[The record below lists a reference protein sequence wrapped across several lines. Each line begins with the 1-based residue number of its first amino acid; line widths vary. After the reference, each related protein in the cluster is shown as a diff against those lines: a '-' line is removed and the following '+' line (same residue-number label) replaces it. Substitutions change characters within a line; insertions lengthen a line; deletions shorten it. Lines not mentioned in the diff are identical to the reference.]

1 MMMMGDETNAAS
13 GDIRTRHETG
23 VDPRWARAIEATALS
38 VLEPAAIGGIIV
50 NARHGPVRSAWRQNM
65 NAQAD
70 ANGFEIAVIPS
81 HVATDRLTGGL
92 DLAATLA
99 AGRPIYDAGLLALR
113 TGPVLFLVEGLE
125 RQTPSNL
132 ALIIQALDRSRAQTH
147 PALIVAFDETDPDDE
162 ATVARRQRP
171 DALADRCGI
180 WLDLD
185 GLSVADCGLC
195 ASDIDQAPTIEKK
208 RPAPQT
214 IATTPD
220 VLVEAANGAADALGV
235 AGLRAVLATLGAAR
249 AAAKAVGAE
258 AVAPEHL
265 ATAVQ
270 LVLAPRATRFPASE
284 DNDEDLHEPDPEPD
298 QSDPDARGDDEE
310 VNALDDQLIDAARAV
325 LPKELLEQLAAG
337 LSESGR
343 AMASGASGR
352 LIKSGQRGRPFGAR
366 RGHPDA
372 IKRLNLLETL
382 RAAAPW
388 QTLRASA
395 SLTDAKGRPRV
406 HVRRDDFR
414 VYRRRDR
421 AETLAIFVVDA
432 SGSSAVK
439 RLAEAKGAIEI
450 MLADSYARRDHVAL
464 VSVRGK
470 HAELLVPPTRSQ
482 TRARRC
488 LSGLPGGGG
497 TPIASGLA
505 LAGDIASA
513 ARRKGQ
519 QPLVIVLTDGQANIA
534 RDGTPGRKQAQVDAA
549 DAARMLQADGL
560 AALLIDTSPR
570 PQPRAQTLAA
580 ALGGRY
586 IALPR
591 SDAAGVATVASS
603 AIASVRTGTSSTGTS
618 AIGASQGRRQ

>member
-1 MMMMGDETNAAS
+1 
-13 GDIRTRHETG
+13 
-23 VDPRWARAIEATALS
+23 
-38 VLEPAAIGGIIV
+38 
-50 NARHGPVRSAWRQNM
+50 
-65 NAQAD
+65 
-70 ANGFEIAVIPS
+70 
-81 HVATDRLTGGL
+81 
-92 DLAATLA
+92 
-99 AGRPIYDAGLLALR
+99 
-113 TGPVLFLVEGLE
+113 
-125 RQTPSNL
+125 
-132 ALIIQALDRSRAQTH
+132 
-147 PALIVAFDETDPDDE
+147 
-162 ATVARRQRP
+162 
-171 DALADRCGI
+171 
-180 WLDLD
+180 
-185 GLSVADCGLC
+185 
-195 ASDIDQAPTIEKK
+195 
-208 RPAPQT
+208 
-214 IATTPD
+214 
-220 VLVEAANGAADALGV
+220 
-235 AGLRAVLATLGAAR
+235 
-249 AAAKAVGAE
+249 
-258 AVAPEHL
+258 
-265 ATAVQ
+265 
-270 LVLAPRATRFPASE
+270 
-284 DNDEDLHEPDPEPD
+284 
-298 QSDPDARGDDEE
+298 
-310 VNALDDQLIDAARAV
+310 
-325 LPKELLEQLAAG
+325 
-337 LSESGR
+337 
-343 AMASGASGR
+343 
-352 LIKSGQRGRPFGAR
+352 GAR

-372 IKRLNLLETL
+372 VLRLNLLETL

-591 SDAAGVATVASS
+591 SDAAGVANVASS